1 MVKILTYLKQNKK
14 GQGLTEYVLILA
26 FIAGVAFMIFGNGG
40 LKATVSSTFNKT
52 VELIASINED
62 DNRTPEEKAIAAD
75 YANLKSIGE
84 KIKATFLINSNSIKE
99 QRNGRY
105 LVPGELSVIVL
116 PDGTADILINDK
128 SGYFNGDGR
137 NRWSYWLSDLNSL
150 EGFNPAQENE
160 RTNLNN
166 LVKTELGIDFTS
178 GTGKVDT
185 SGLYKINS
193 AGVESSAVR
202 NGSAVSYVQTG
213 NGQTGMVYTGITANV
228 TKDNYKTE
236 LKNGDLITT
245 QAGGPYGYRT
255 DRVVKIDID

>member
-40 LKATVSSTFNKT
+40 LKATVSSTFNKA

-84 KIKATFLINSNSIKE
+84 KIKATFFINSVE
-99 QRNGRY
+99 QGNGRY
-105 LVPGELSVIVL
+105 HVPGELSVIVL

-128 SGYFNGDGR
+128 SGFFNGDGR

-166 LVKTELGIDFTS
+166 LAKTELGIDFTS